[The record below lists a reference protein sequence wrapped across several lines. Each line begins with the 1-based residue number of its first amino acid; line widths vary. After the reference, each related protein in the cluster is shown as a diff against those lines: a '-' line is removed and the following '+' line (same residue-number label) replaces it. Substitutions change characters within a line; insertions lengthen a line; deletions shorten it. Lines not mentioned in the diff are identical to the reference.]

1 LRADLHV
8 HTTASDGSWTPE
20 QVVRGAVQGGLDLI
34 AITDHDTVA
43 GAVQGFIEAASA
55 SLRIVPAVELSTTRD
70 RRDLHILG
78 YRVDLD
84 APTLRAHEERA
95 RGARMHRME
104 TMVTRLQRAGL
115 TVTMD
120 AVLAAASHASAAV
133 GRPHLARA
141 LVAAG
146 EVRSIDEAFDRYIG
160 DGLPA
165 FEPTTI
171 LDPVAAIELTR
182 AAGGFAVWAHPP
194 WDLLDR
200 LLPEMVRAGLRGL
213 EAYRPLSTGEQ
224 IRRVE
229 TVVRSAG
236 LLATGGS
243 DWHSWERN
251 GPLGSFYLS
260 ADRISPFLEAVGI

>member
-20 QVVRGAVQGGLDLI
+20 EVVRGAVQGGLDLI

-43 GAVQGFIEAASA
+43 GAVQGLIEARSVP
-55 SLRIVPAVELSTTRD
+55 LRVLPAIELSTTRE
-70 RRDLHILG
+70 RRELHILG
-78 YRVDLD
+78 YRVDFD
-84 APTLRAHEERA
+84 APSLRAHEERA
-95 RGARMHRME
+95 RGARLHRME
-104 TMVTRLQRAGL
+104 TMVTRLRRAGL
-115 TVTMD
+115 SVTMD
-120 AVLAAASHASAAV
+120 AVLAAASHAPAAV

-146 EVRSIDEAFDRYIG
+146 EVESIEEAFDRYIG

-165 FEPTTI
+165 FEPTAI
-171 LDPVAAIELTR
+171 LDPVAAIALAS

-194 WDLLDR
+194 SDLLDR

-229 TVVRSAG
+229 SVVRSAG

-251 GPLGSFYLS
+251 GPLGSFFLS
-260 ADRISPFLEAVGI
+260 SERISRFLEEVGI